1 MSFPATCSFRSVP
14 SLLLNPNSPKLPSPI
29 LMMTLPQ
36 NRSSSFPCDL
46 RNLTRSITRA
56 PRNNTPTPITITR
69 PNLTARASS
78 QTPNSAAD
86 AKLITISSALTI
98 TFAVANRVLYK
109 LALVPMKEYPFF
121 LAQFTTFGSLF
132 FFPLL
137 QFNFHFI
144 LGKINKSIVFEKCR
158 YVVIYF
164 SILFMRYRA
173 GIVTNEMLALPK
185 SRFAAIGILEALGVA
200 SGMASAAMLPGP
212 AIPILNQTFLV
223 WQLVFSTILLGRRY
237 SFNQIAGCLLVAV
250 AVVVAVSS
258 GSDTGQMLSGIELM
272 WPGVMIASAAFQAG
286 ASIIKEFI
294 FVDAAKR
301 LKGKSLD
308 LFVVNS
314 FGSGFQAL
322 FVLLLLPILSNLKGI
337 PFSELPSYLKSGVA
351 CFLKIGAGTAG
362 CEGAPLLP
370 LLYIIANMA
379 FNISV
384 LNLLKVSSAIVASL
398 AVTLSVPI
406 SIYILSL
413 PLPYLPDGA
422 SLSPYFLFGSLILML
437 GLVLYNIAQPVKE
450 ASKRS

>member
-1 MSFPATCSFRSVP
+1 MPFPATSSFRSLP
-14 SLLLNPNSPKLPSPI
+14 SHLATSILLNSNSAKLQSPI
-29 LMMTLPQ
+29 LMSLPQ
-36 NRSSSFPCDL
+36 NRSSFPRHL
-46 RNLTRSITRA
+46 NRSISKA
-56 PRNNTPTPITITR
+56 PPNSSAVIRPI
-69 PNLTARASS
+69 LTVRASTK
-78 QTPNSAAD
+78 TPSPAAD
-86 AKLITISSALTI
+86 TKLIAISSAVTI
-98 TFAVANRVLYK
+98 AFAVANRVLYK

-121 LAQFTTFGSLF
+121 LAQFTTFG
-132 FFPLL
+132 
-137 QFNFHFI
+137 
-144 LGKINKSIVFEKCR
+144 

-164 SILFMRYRA
+164 SILFIRYRA
-173 GIVTNEMLALPK
+173 GIVINEMLGLPK
-185 SRFAAIGILEALGVA
+185 SRFAAIGMLEAIGVA
-200 SGMASAAMLPGP
+200 SGMASAAVLPGP

-223 WQLVFSTILLGRRY
+223 WQLVFSAVLLGRRY
-237 SFNQIAGCLLVAV
+237 SFYQIGGCLLVAV
-250 AVVVAVSS
+250 GVIVAVTS

-301 LKGKSLD
+301 LNAKSLD
-308 LFVVNS
+308 IFVVNS

-322 FVLLLLPILSNLKGI
+322 FVLLLMPLLSNLKGI
-337 PFSELPSYLKSGVA
+337 PFMELPSYLKSGAA
-351 CFLKIGAGTAG
+351 CFLKLGGETSG

-370 LLYIIANMA
+370 LLYIATNMA

-422 SLSPYFLFGSLILML
+422 SLSPFFLFGSLILMS
-437 GLVLYNIAQPVKE
+437 GLVVYNIAQPSKE
-450 ASKRS
+450 GSKSG